1 MAGWTGTAAI
11 GALCAVLAAFSF
23 ALWNLYLQRGLERGG
38 TGPAALLALTLAISG
53 SFLPVVAA
61 AGARGALP
69 PLDPRGLGWFALA
82 GLMTG
87 AVGPVLA
94 THATRS
100 IGAARTTAIRL
111 LDPFFALCI
120 SVLFLG
126 ERLRAGALAGI
137 GLIALALG
145 LLQRDGQ
152 EGGTPGRGMS
162 VGTALA
168 VAASLAFTLG
178 SVARKAGLS
187 LLPSA
192 WVAGA
197 LEGLTGLAAVLVSL
211 TAGRRWSEGRAAFS
225 RACLDLWW
233 SGLAAA
239 AGTLFLNLALQ
250 RVPVPVA
257 VALRN
262 TSPWFALVLVPRL
275 LGGTHR
281 PGRWMWVSTGLLT
294 AGMVLILAA

>member
-1 MAGWTGTAAI
+1 MAGLTGTAAI

-38 TGPAALLALTLAISG
+38 TGPAALLALTLAITG
-53 SFLPVVAA
+53 SFLPVVAV
-61 AGARGALP
+61 AGVQGALP

-126 ERLRAGALAGI
+126 ERLRTGDLAGI

-145 LLQRDGQ
+145 MLQRDGQ
-152 EGGTPGRGMS
+152 EGGAPGQ
-162 VGTALA
+162 GTAGTGLA

-197 LEGLTGLAAVLVSL
+197 LEGLTGLAAVLASL
-211 TAGRRWSEGRAAFS
+211 TAGRRWPEGRAAFS
-225 RACLDLWW
+225 RAHLDLWW

-262 TSPWFALVLVPRL
+262 TSPWFALVLLPRL
-275 LGGTHR
+275 LGGARR
-281 PGRWMWVSTGLLT
+281 PGRWMWLSTRLLT
-294 AGMVLILAA
+294 AGMVLILVA